1 MAPAHSAPLCSC
13 AYQSGTKMKKSPA
26 LSTEFGSNTMRV
38 GVSWTTSTSSL
49 KRSIQSGFLIEM
61 KVGGEGGLVGGG
73 GGAPGGELGG
83 GGGPSGSGGGESG
96 GDEGGIN
103 GGGDGGGIGGA
114 GDSLISSHGS

>member
-26 LSTEFGSNTMRV
+26 LSTEFGSKTMRV

-49 KRSIQSGFLIEM
+49 KRSTQSGFLIEM

-73 GGAPGGELGG
+73 GGEANSVAGAVEEGG
-83 GGGPSGSGGGESG
+83 GGGDVG
-96 GDEGGIN
+96 GDEGR
-103 GGGDGGGIGGA
+103 IGA
-114 GDSLISSHGS
+114 VATVERRRCW

>member
-38 GVSWTTSTSSL
+38 GVSLTSTSSL
-49 KRSIQSGFLIEM
+49 ARSTQSGFLIER

-83 GGGPSGSGGGESG
+83 GGARVGAVEVRAAATRAESVAVATV
-96 GDEGGIN
+96 E
-103 GGGDGGGIGGA
+103 A
-114 GDSLISSHGS
+114 RRCW